1 LEARVARDLAIDL
14 GTANTLV
21 YMKGR
26 GIVLNEPSVIA
37 LNRQTGEVLATGR
50 EAWQMIGRTPGY
62 IVAVRPLRG
71 GAITD
76 FEITQRLIR
85 LIFARAGITRLQRAR
100 VLVCVPSAIT
110 HVEQRAV
117 LEATRRAGAAQTY
130 LIEQPMAAAIGAG
143 LPIHEP
149 LGNMVVDIG
158 GGTSEVAVISLGGIV
173 ALRAVRVGGFDLDHA
188 IQAHLRRV
196 HNVAVGE
203 RTAEEV
209 KLAIGSAYPTPEEYK
224 AEVRGRD
231 LMSGMPRT
239 VVLEPEEIREAI
251 AEPVQAVQHA
261 VIQALAETPPE
272 LAQDLL
278 EVGIHLVGGGAML
291 RGLDRLIGRETGV
304 PVRLVDMPLE
314 TVVLGA
320 GRCLES
326 FDRLRD
332 MFMDRTSR

>member
-1 LEARVARDLAIDL
+1 VPLDLAIDL

-21 YMKGR
+21 YARGR
-26 GIVLNEPSVIA
+26 GIILFEPTVIA
-37 LNRQTGEVLATGR
+37 LNSRTQDVLAMGNQ
-50 EAWQMIGRTPGY
+50 AWHMIGRTPGH

-85 LIFARAGITRLQRAR
+85 LIFERSGVNRLQRAR
-100 VLVCVPSAIT
+100 VLVCVPSGIT

-117 LEATRRAGAAQTY
+117 LEATRRAGASQTY

-149 LGNMVVDIG
+149 LGSMVVDIG

-188 IQAHLRRV
+188 VQAHLRRV

-251 AEPVQAVQHA
+251 AEPVQAVLQA

-291 RGLDRLIGRETGV
+291 RGLDRLIARETGV
-304 PVRLVDMPLE
+304 PVRTVDMPLE

>member
-1 LEARVARDLAIDL
+1 V
-14 GTANTLV
+14 
-21 YMKGR
+21 
-26 GIVLNEPSVIA
+26 
-37 LNRQTGEVLATGR
+37 
-50 EAWQMIGRTPGY
+50 
-62 IVAVRPLRG
+62 
-71 GAITD
+71 
-76 FEITQRLIR
+76 
-85 LIFARAGITRLQRAR
+85 
-100 VLVCVPSAIT
+100 
-110 HVEQRAV
+110 
-117 LEATRRAGAAQTY
+117 
-130 LIEQPMAAAIGAG
+130 
-143 LPIHEP
+143 
-149 LGNMVVDIG
+149 
-158 GGTSEVAVISLGGIV
+158 SLGGVV

-188 IQAHLRRV
+188 VQSHLRRV
-196 HNVAVGE
+196 HNIAVGE

-209 KLAIGSAYPTPEEYK
+209 KLAIGSAYPTPDECK

-251 AEPVQAVQHA
+251 AEPIQAVMQS

-291 RGLDRLIGRETGV
+291 RGLDRLIARETGV
-304 PVRLVDMPLE
+304 PVRMVDMPLE

-326 FDRLRD
+326 FDHLRD

>member
-1 LEARVARDLAIDL
+1 
-14 GTANTLV
+14 
-21 YMKGR
+21 
-26 GIVLNEPSVIA
+26 
-37 LNRQTGEVLATGR
+37 
-50 EAWQMIGRTPGY
+50 
-62 IVAVRPLRG
+62 
-71 GAITD
+71 
-76 FEITQRLIR
+76 
-85 LIFARAGITRLQRAR
+85 
-100 VLVCVPSAIT
+100 
-110 HVEQRAV
+110 
-117 LEATRRAGAAQTY
+117 
-130 LIEQPMAAAIGAG
+130 MAAAIGAG

-251 AEPVQAVQHA
+251 AEPVQAVHA
-261 VIQALAETPPE
+261 LGDPGARGDAARARAGPARSRDPP
-272 LAQDLL
+272 
-278 EVGIHLVGGGAML
+278 
-291 RGLDRLIGRETGV
+291 RGWR
-304 PVRLVDMPLE
+304 
-314 TVVLGA
+314 
-320 GRCLES
+320 
-326 FDRLRD
+326 RD
-332 MFMDRTSR
+332 AARPRPAHRA

>member
-1 LEARVARDLAIDL
+1 MPLDLAIDL

-21 YMKGR
+21 YARGR
-26 GIVLNEPSVIA
+26 GIILFEPTVIA
-37 LNRQTGEVLATGR
+37 LNSRTQDVLAMGNQ
-50 EAWQMIGRTPGY
+50 AWHMIGRTPGH

-85 LIFARAGITRLQRAR
+85 LIFERSGVNRFQRAR
-100 VLVCVPSAIT
+100 VLVCVPSGIT

-117 LEATRRAGAAQTY
+117 LEATRRAGASQTY

-149 LGNMVVDIG
+149 LGSMVVDIG

-209 KLAIGSAYPTPEEYK
+209 KLAIGSAHPTPEEFK

-251 AEPVQAVQHA
+251 AEPVQAVLHS

-291 RGLDRLIGRETGV
+291 RGLDRLISRETGV
-304 PVRLVDMPLE
+304 PVKPVDMPLE

>member
-1 LEARVARDLAIDL
+1 VPLDLAIDL

-21 YMKGR
+21 YARGR
-26 GIVLNEPSVIA
+26 GIILFEPTVIA
-37 LNRQTGEVLATGR
+37 LNSRTQDVLAMGNQ
-50 EAWQMIGRTPGY
+50 AWHMIGRTPGH

-85 LIFARAGITRLQRAR
+85 LIFERSGVNRLQRAR
-100 VLVCVPSAIT
+100 VLVCVPSGIT

-117 LEATRRAGAAQTY
+117 LEATRRAGASQTY

-149 LGNMVVDIG
+149 LGSMVVDIG

-209 KLAIGSAYPTPEEYK
+209 KLAIGSAYTTPEEFK

-251 AEPVQAVQHA
+251 AEPVQAVLHA

-291 RGLDRLIGRETGV
+291 RGLDRLIARETGV
-304 PVRLVDMPLE
+304 PVRMVDMPLE

>member
-1 LEARVARDLAIDL
+1 MSRDLAIDL

-21 YMKGR
+21 YARGR
-26 GIVLNEPSVIA
+26 GIILNEPTVIA
-37 LNRQTGEVLATGR
+37 MNTRTHEVLALGE

-85 LIFARAGITRLQRAR
+85 MLFQRAGISRLQRAR
-100 VLVCVPSAIT
+100 VLICVPSAIT

-117 LEATRRAGAAQTY
+117 LEAARRAGAAQTF
-130 LIEQPMAAAIGAG
+130 LIEQPMAAAIGAS

-158 GGTSEVAVISLGGIV
+158 GGTSEVAVISLGGVV
-173 ALRAVRVGGFDLDHA
+173 ALEAVRVGSFDIDAA
-188 IQAHLRRV
+188 IQSYVRREYGL
-196 HNVAVGE
+196 AIGE

-209 KLAIGSAYPTPEEYK
+209 KLAIGSVFGTDDDQYK
-224 AEVRGRD
+224 AEVRGRN
-231 LMSGMPRT
+231 LMSGMPQT
-239 VVLEPEEIREAI
+239 VVLTPEEIRDAI
-251 AEPVQAVQHA
+251 DEPIQAVLGA
-261 VIQALAETPPE
+261 IKQALARTPPE
-272 LAQDLL
+272 LAQDLIA
-278 EVGIHLVGGGAML
+278 EGIHLVGGGAML
-291 RGLDRLIGRETGV
+291 RGMELRIEHETS
-304 PVRLVDMPLE
+304 VRAKLVDLPLE

-326 FDRLRD
+326 FDRLKD
-332 MFMDRTSR
+332 MFM

>member
-1 LEARVARDLAIDL
+1 VPLDLAIDL

-21 YMKGR
+21 YAR
-26 GIVLNEPSVIA
+26 GQGIILNEPTVIA
-37 LNRQTGEVLATGR
+37 MNTRTHEVLALGHY
-50 EAWQMIGRTPGY
+50 AWQMIGRTPGY

-85 LIFARAGITRLQRAR
+85 LIFERSGVNRLQRAR
-100 VLVCVPSAIT
+100 VLVCVPSGIT

-117 LEATRRAGAAQTY
+117 LEATRRAGASQTY

-149 LGNMVVDIG
+149 LGSMVVDIG

-209 KLAIGSAYPTPEEYK
+209 KLAIGSAYPTPEEFK

-251 AEPVQAVQHA
+251 AEPVQAVLHA

-272 LAQDLL
+272 LGQDLL

-291 RGLDRLIGRETGV
+291 RGLDRLIARETGV
-304 PVRLVDMPLE
+304 PVRMVDMPLE

>member
-1 LEARVARDLAIDL
+1 
-14 GTANTLV
+14 
-21 YMKGR
+21 
-26 GIVLNEPSVIA
+26 
-37 LNRQTGEVLATGR
+37 
-50 EAWQMIGRTPGY
+50 
-62 IVAVRPLRG
+62 
-71 GAITD
+71 
-76 FEITQRLIR
+76 
-85 LIFARAGITRLQRAR
+85 
-100 VLVCVPSAIT
+100 
-110 HVEQRAV
+110 
-117 LEATRRAGAAQTY
+117 
-130 LIEQPMAAAIGAG
+130 
-143 LPIHEP
+143 
-149 LGNMVVDIG
+149 
-158 GGTSEVAVISLGGIV
+158 
-173 ALRAVRVGGFDLDHA
+173 VRVGGFDLDHA

-278 EVGIHLVGGGAML
+278 EMGIHLVGGGALL
-291 RGLDRLIGRETGV
+291 RGMDRRIEHETGV
-304 PVRLVDMPLE
+304 PVRLSELPLE

-326 FDRLRD
+326 FDRLKD
-332 MFMDRTSR
+332 MFM

>member
-1 LEARVARDLAIDL
+1 MPLDLAIDL

-21 YMKGR
+21 YARGR
-26 GIVLNEPSVIA
+26 GIILFEPTVIA
-37 LNRQTGEVLATGR
+37 LNSRTQDVLAMGNQ
-50 EAWQMIGRTPGY
+50 AWHMIGRTPGH

-85 LIFARAGITRLQRAR
+85 LIFERSGVNRLQRAR
-100 VLVCVPSAIT
+100 VLVCVPSGIT

-117 LEATRRAGAAQTY
+117 LEATRRAGASQTY

-149 LGNMVVDIG
+149 LGSMVVDIG

-209 KLAIGSAYPTPEEYK
+209 KLAIGSAYPTPEEFK

-239 VVLEPEEIREAI
+239 VVLEPEEFREAI
-251 AEPVQAVQHA
+251 AEPVQAVLHA

-291 RGLDRLIGRETGV
+291 RGLDRLIARETGV
-304 PVRLVDMPLE
+304 PVRMVDMPLE

>member
-1 LEARVARDLAIDL
+1 MSRDLAIDL

-21 YMKGR
+21 YARGR
-26 GIVLNEPSVIA
+26 GIILNEPTVIA
-37 LNRQTGEVLATGR
+37 MNTRTHEVLALGHD
-50 EAWQMIGRTPGY
+50 AWQMIGRTPGY

-85 LIFARAGITRLQRAR
+85 LLFQRAGISRLQRAR
-100 VLVCVPSAIT
+100 VLICVPSAIT

-117 LEATRRAGAAQTY
+117 LEAARRAGAAQTF
-130 LIEQPMAAAIGAG
+130 LIEQPMAAAIGAS

>member
-1 LEARVARDLAIDL
+1 VYAR
-14 GTANTLV
+14 
-21 YMKGR
+21 GR
-26 GIVLNEPSVIA
+26 GIILFEPTVIA
-37 LNRQTGEVLATGR
+37 LHSRTQDVLAMGNQP
-50 EAWQMIGRTPGY
+50 WHMLGRTPGH

-85 LIFARAGITRLQRAR
+85 LIFERSGVNRLQRAR
-100 VLVCVPSAIT
+100 VLVCVPSGIT

-117 LEATRRAGAAQTY
+117 LEATRRAGASQTY